1 MRPDFDSTTHEHDHG
16 HDHDLDHDL
25 DRRPRG
31 GRGRRRWQGPPEGLG
46 GPGMGFGPPWR
57 RGGGR
62 SRARKGDVRA
72 ALLVLL
78 AESPQHG
85 YEMIQQIE
93 ERSSGVW
100 RPSPG
105 AVYPALALLEDQG
118 LVRSVEDGGKK
129 RFELTD
135 AGRQAAA
142 ELGERKPWEEVTQG
156 MDPAQ
161 FKLRDSIKPIAMAAV
176 QVMEAGTPAQQE
188 QAAAVLAETRRKLY
202 AILAEEPVEG

>member
-1 MRPDFDSTTHEHDHG
+1 
-16 HDHDLDHDL
+16 
-25 DRRPRG
+25 
-31 GRGRRRWQGPPEGLG
+31 
-46 GPGMGFGPPWR
+46 MGFGPPWR

-62 SRARKGDVRA
+62 GRARKGDVRA

-78 AESPQHG
+78 AESPKHG

-105 AVYPALALLEDQG
+105 AVYPALALLEDEG

-135 AGRQAAA
+135 AGREAVAA
-142 ELGERKPWEEVTQG
+142 LGDRKPWDEVTRG
-156 MDPAQ
+156 VDPAQ
-161 FKLRDSIKPIAMAAV
+161 FKLRDAIKPILIAAH
-176 QVMEAGTPAQQE
+176 QVAEAGTPAQQE
-188 QAAAVLAETRRKLY
+188 QVVAILAETRRKLY
-202 AILAEEPVEG
+202 SILAEEPGES

>member
-1 MRPDFDSTTHEHDHG
+1 MRPDFDTQEHHEHEHG
-16 HDHDLDHDL
+16 PGEHFD
-25 DRRPRG
+25 PRG
-31 GRGRRRWQGPPEGLG
+31 RGPRGRRRWQGPPEGLG
-46 GPGMGFGPPWR
+46 GPPWR
-57 RGGGR
+57 RGGRG
-62 SRARKGDVRA
+62 RARKGDVRA
-72 ALLVLL
+72 ALLALL
-78 AESPQHG
+78 AESPKHG

-129 RFELTD
+129 RFELTET
-135 AGRQAAA
+135 GREAAA
-142 ELGERKPWEEVTQG
+142 ELGERKPWDEVTQG

-161 FKLRDSIKPIAMAAV
+161 FKLRDAIKPIAMAAV

-202 AILAEEPVEG
+202 AILAEEPAAE

>member
-1 MRPDFDSTTHEHDHG
+1 MRTDFESQEHREHHDQHEHFG
-16 HDHDLDHDL
+16 
-25 DRRPRG
+25 PGPGQTRG
-31 GRGRRRWQGPPEGLG
+31 PRGRRRWQGPVD
-46 GPGMGFGPPWR
+46 GPGFGPPWR
-57 RGGGR
+57 RGGRG
-62 SRARKGDVRA
+62 RARKGDVRA

-78 AESPQHG
+78 SESPKHG

-118 LVRSVEDGGKK
+118 LVRSLEDGGKK

-135 AGRQAAA
+135 AGREAAA
-142 ELGERKPWEEVTQG
+142 ELGDRKPWDEVTQG

-161 FKLRDSIKPIAMAAV
+161 FKLRDAIKPIAMAAV

-202 AILAEEPVEG
+202 AILAEEPAEG

>member
-1 MRPDFDSTTHEHDHG
+1 MRPDFDTHEHDH
-16 HDHDLDHDL
+16 HDHDTSEHDTMG
-25 DRRPRG
+25 RGRPG
-31 GRGRRRWQGPPEGLG
+31 GRRRRWQGPPEGFG
-46 GPGMGFGPPWR
+46 GPGMGNGAPWR

-62 SRARKGDVRA
+62 GRARKGDVRA
-72 ALLVLL
+72 ALLTLL
-78 AESPQHG
+78 AESPKHG

-135 AGRQAAA
+135 SGREAAA
-142 ELGERKPWEEVTQG
+142 ELGDRKPWDEVTQG

-161 FKLRDSIKPIAMAAV
+161 FKLRDAIKPIAMAAV

-188 QAAAVLAETRRKLY
+188 QAAAILADTRRKLY
-202 AILAEEPVEG
+202 AILAEDPDES

>member
-1 MRPDFDSTTHEHDHG
+1 MRPDFDTQEHHDHEHD
-16 HDHDLDHDL
+16 DHEHFD
-25 DRRPRG
+25 PRG
-31 GRGRRRWQGPPEGLG
+31 RGPRGRRRWQGPPEGMG
-46 GPGMGFGPPWR
+46 GAGMGFGPPWR
-57 RGGGR
+57 RGGRG
-62 SRARKGDVRA
+62 RARKGDVRA
-72 ALLVLL
+72 ALLTLL
-78 AESPQHG
+78 AESPKHG

-135 AGRQAAA
+135 AGREAAA
-142 ELGERKPWEEVTQG
+142 ELGERKPWDEVTQG

-161 FKLRDSIKPIAMAAV
+161 FKLRDAIKPIAMAAV

>member
-1 MRPDFDSTTHEHDHG
+1 MRPDFDTQEHHDHEHDHP
-16 HDHDLDHDL
+16 DH
-25 DRRPRG
+25 PGWPAGRG
-31 GRGRRRWQGPPEGLG
+31 PRGRRRWQGPPAGFG
-46 GPGMGFGPPWR
+46 GPGMGGPPWR
-57 RGGGR
+57 RGGRG
-62 SRARKGDVRA
+62 RARKGDVRA
-72 ALLVLL
+72 ALLTLL
-78 AESPQHG
+78 AESPKHG

-135 AGRQAAA
+135 AGREAAA
-142 ELGERKPWEEVTQG
+142 ELGERKPWDEVTQG

-161 FKLRDSIKPIAMAAV
+161 FKLRDAIKPIAMAAV

-202 AILAEEPVEG
+202 AILAEEPSEG